1 MKKRTIIKIGVLVL
15 FVLFFTLPLVQC
27 SQDSSMNATGWEIA
41 TGTGDLFNNTDSGGY
56 PFVLVLLVVLGF
68 LLICALGPADEVP
81 FSMVRNFSI
90 LGLAAQ
96 IIFIIVAYNKLN
108 ESRGAFILTPYN
120 WLVVAIYAG
129 MIGFTQYC
137 IKQGTED

>member
-27 SQDSSMNATGWEIA
+27 SQDSSINATGWEIA
-41 TGTGDLFNNTDSGGY
+41 TGTGDLFKNIDTGGY
-56 PFVLVLLVVLGF
+56 PLALVLLVILGM
-68 LLICALGPADEVP
+68 LLICALGPANEVP
-81 FSMVRNFSI
+81 FSMLRNFSI
-90 LGLAAQ
+90 VGLAAQ
-96 IIFIIVAYNKLN
+96 IIFITVAYSKLN

-120 WLVVAIYAG
+120 WFVVAIYAG

-137 IKQGTED
+137 IRQGMED